1 MEHEYETVKTGYRK
15 LDPFVGII
23 RIRFI
28 GIAPTFVE
36 QHLSL

>member
-1 MEHEYETVKTGYRK
+1 MEHEYKIVKPGFRK

-28 GIAPTFVE
+28 GIVPIFIE